1 MSQETWQVTIQVTGN
16 EALSALLREGQV
28 RVVGDIVNIS
38 NRASTGR
45 KNGAVEHSR
54 STTEAS
60 HGEQPLLLRGEPAF
74 PFKSKNAKT
83 AKQKA
88 AIVQSIKRG
97 RVEIGQMRADFK
109 KAGFPNGQF
118 DPMLQALRAGK
129 YVQSTERG
137 RYKATATGLTMLNGA
152 G

>member
-1 MSQETWQVTIQVTGN
+1 MSQETWQITIQVTGN
-16 EALSALLREGQV
+16 DALSALLREGQV

-38 NRASTGR
+38 NRTSPGQ
-45 KNGAVEHSR
+45 KNGAVEHSP
-54 STTEAS
+54 SPTEAS
-60 HGEQPLLLRGEPAF
+60 PRKQPPLPRGEPAF

-97 RVEIGQMRADFK
+97 RAEIGQMRADFK

>member
-16 EALSALLREGQV
+16 DALSALLREGQV

-38 NRASTGR
+38 NRTSTGR
-45 KNGAVEHSR
+45 KNGAVEHSP
-54 STTEAS
+54 SPTEVS
-60 HGEQPLLLRGEPAF
+60 PRKQPPLLRGEPAF

-88 AIVQSIKRG
+88 AIVESIKRG

>member
-74 PFKSKNAKT
+74 PFKSKNAQT

-88 AIVQSIKRG
+88 TIIESLKKG
-97 RVEIGQMRADFK
+97 RVQIDQMRADFK
-109 KAGFPNGQF
+109 KAGHPNSQF
-118 DPMLQALRAGK
+118 NAMLQALRAGK
-129 YVQSTERG
+129 FLQATDRG
-137 RYKATATGLTMLNGA
+137 RYKLTASGLNGA
-152 G
+152 A